1 MTTRALVRTTD
12 WDNDRIRDSLRSSV
26 ITAEGSLG
34 GATLRLTQEPLLRE
48 AADGEGLTQSLR
60 VEAVNGAVI
69 PPELTVRTES
79 GAALPVE
86 RLAGPGGSVRLM
98 VPAVDTE
105 TRLTLCLPDTADD
118 TEGIDLRLTPQR
130 RWTLHLIHHSHLD
143 IGYTDPQGHVLAE
156 HLSFLDSCLELT
168 RATDTWP
175 AESRFRWCVESLWSF
190 RQWADAR
197 PAEQVDEFVR
207 RVREGRIELTALPFN
222 LHTETC
228 STDELHELL
237 RLAHEVRERYGVT
250 FTSAMQTDVPGAVV
264 GLVDA
269 LAAAGVKYLSVAHN
283 WAGRSVPHLVG
294 GEKLPRLFRWRA
306 PSGNS
311 VLVWVTDTPHGLAY
325 MEGPLLGFDT
335 AYADVDDLLPA
346 YLTSLATNPYP
357 YRGGIFGWAM
367 DRTEVKREPYP
378 WDVLHLRV
386 QGKFGDNAPP
396 RRIIADTVR
405 RWNETWAFPQLRLSR
420 NEDFFTDAEARLG
433 DAVQT
438 FDGDWTDWWV
448 DGVGS
453 GARPLSLA
461 RTAQSVVADAQTI
474 GTFAGLLGATGA
486 EEDSADASGVYEA
499 VSLFD
504 EHTWGAGDPWT
515 HGDEGGHSGEH
526 QWHWKYGQAMRAY
539 DDGHALLG
547 RASARLGQRLATAPG
562 AAATYHVLNTCSWPR
577 TDVVRIFLPESTVP
591 LDHPVAVHDARSGRR
606 IAHEEEPQTNDDHRD
621 AGRFLLVRVKE
632 VPPAG
637 SVRLDITA
645 DAARTGEQSGA
656 TDAMAATGWSP
667 PGGNQRS
674 AAAVVRA
681 ATGRNPT
688 DGTKRVDPAE
698 SAVVADTGSSTRARL
713 ASGRHAGA
721 DWASQG
727 SSATVVK
734 AATGWNPTGGTER
747 EDPAESA
754 AAAHARL
761 EPTLLEN
768 EHLAVR
774 VDLAH
779 ACIASVIDKATGREL
794 VRQGAIVG
802 FNGYIHDSYTT
813 AGAFNHNS
821 SRTTA
826 SDRLEHLGDRAVAPP
841 AALIA
846 RRSTAMAESIT
857 YETRPAGANRLRT
870 TLTLPVGVPRLD
882 IENRLDKDAT
892 LRKES
897 AYFAFPFAFDEPVVR
912 MEASGGLT
920 GNTLPVVPGS
930 ALHMRAVR
938 RWVTLAEEGLAVAW
952 STQDA
957 PLVQFGNIALPYAP
971 FPKTMGHDEP
981 ATVFS
986 WIHNNL
992 WDTNFPS
999 EQGFEFTFRYSL
1011 ACAPTA
1017 DGLGPRTAAAW
1028 SRPLR
1033 GVRARGAEGAGP
1045 ASLSFVDLGDAR
1057 VRLVGC
1063 TVPRPGEILLRLQ
1076 SFAEQPVACPVR
1088 VHFPVAAAH
1097 SATYLGAKSSELACE
1112 LGALTVDLPALGTTA
1127 VLLTRL

>member
-26 ITAEGSLG
+26 VTAEGSLG
-34 GATLRLTQEPLLRE
+34 DSALRLTEEPLLRR
-48 AADGEGLTQSLR
+48 AADGGGLTQSLR
-60 VEAVNGAVI
+60 IEAVNGSVL
-69 PPELTVRTES
+69 PGEFTVRTEA
-79 GAALPVE
+79 GTALPVE

-105 TRLTLCLPDTADD
+105 TRLTVCLPDAPEGA
-118 TEGIDLRLTPQR
+118 EGIDVRLTPQR
-130 RWTLHLIHHSHLD
+130 RWTLHLVHHSHLD

-168 RATDTWP
+168 RATDDWP

-190 RQWADAR
+190 RQWAEAR
-197 PAEQVDEFVR
+197 PAEQVEEFVR

-237 RLAHEVRERYGVT
+237 RLAHDLRDRHGVT

-269 LAAAGVKYLSVAHN
+269 LSAAGVKYLSVAHN

-335 AYADVDDLLPA
+335 NYADVDDLLPA
-346 YLTSLATNPYP
+346 YLASLATNPYP

-367 DRTEVKREPYP
+367 DQTETKREPYP

-405 RWNETWAFPQLRLSR
+405 RWNETWAHPQLRLSR

-433 DAVQT
+433 DAIQS
-438 FDGDWTDWWV
+438 FEGDWTDWWV

-486 EEDSADASGVYEA
+486 EEDSADAAGVYEA

-526 QWHWKYGQAMRAY
+526 QWHWKYGQAMRAH
-539 DDGHALLG
+539 DDGNALLG
-547 RASARLGQRLATAPG
+547 RASARLGQRLATVPG
-562 AAATYHVLNTCSWPR
+562 VAATYHVVNTCSWPR
-577 TDVVRIFLPESTVP
+577 TDVVRIFLPESSVP
-591 LDHPVAVHDARSGRR
+591 LEQPVAVHDARAGHRLD
-606 IAHEEEPQTNDDHRD
+606 HEERPQSNDDHRD
-621 AGRFLLVRVKE
+621 AGRFLLVRVDE

-645 DAARTGEQSGA
+645 DATRADARTR
-656 TDAMAATGWSP
+656 T
-667 PGGNQRS
+667 
-674 AAAVVRA
+674 
-681 ATGRNPT
+681 
-688 DGTKRVDPAE
+688 
-698 SAVVADTGSSTRARL
+698 
-713 ASGRHAGA
+713 
-721 DWASQG
+721 
-727 SSATVVK
+727 TVVK

-747 EDPAESA
+747 DDPARTA
-754 AAAHARL
+754 AAALAL
-761 EPTLLEN
+761 PDPTLLEN

-779 ACIASVIDKATGREL
+779 ACIASVVDKATGREL
-794 VRQGAIVG
+794 VRPDATVG

-826 SDRLEHLGDRAVAPP
+826 SDRLEHLGVRAVAPP

-846 RRSTAMAESIT
+846 RASTATAESIT

-897 AYFAFPFAFDEPVVR
+897 AYFAFPLAFDEPVVR

-938 RWVTLAEEGLAVAW
+938 RWVTLADDGFAVAW

-971 FPKTMGHDEP
+971 FPRTMGHDEP

-999 EQGFEFTFRYSL
+999 EQGFEFTYRYSL
-1011 ACAPTA
+1011 ACAPAA

-1033 GVRARGAEGAGP
+1033 AVRARGAEDGGQT
-1045 ASLSFVDLGDAR
+1045 SLAFVGLGDAR
-1057 VRLVGC
+1057 VRLVGL
-1063 TVPRPGEILLRLQ
+1063 TTPRPGEVLLRLQ
-1076 SFAEQPVACPVR
+1076 SFAQEPVACPVR
-1088 VHFPVAAAH
+1088 AHFPVASAH
-1097 SATYLGAKSSELACE
+1097 SADYLGTAGGELTVTG
-1112 LGALTVDLPALGTTA
+1112 GALSIDVPALGTTA
-1127 VLLTRL
+1127 VLFVRP

>member
-26 ITAEGSLG
+26 VTAEGSLG
-34 GATLRLTQEPLLRE
+34 DSALRLTQEPLLRR

-60 VEAVNGAVI
+60 VEAVNGSTL
-69 PPELTVRTES
+69 PTELTVRTES

-86 RLAGPGGSVRLM
+86 RLDGPGDSVRLM

-105 TRLTLCLPDTADD
+105 TRLTVCLPDTA
-118 TEGIDLRLTPQR
+118 EGIDVRLTPQR
-130 RWTLHLIHHSHLD
+130 RWTLHLVHHSHLD
-143 IGYTDPQGHVLAE
+143 IGYTDPQGRVLAE

-168 RATDTWP
+168 RATDDWP
-175 AESRFRWCVESLWSF
+175 AASRFRWCVESLWSF

-197 PAEQVDEFVR
+197 PAEQVDAFVR

-237 RLAHEVRERYGVT
+237 RLAHDVRERYGVE

-269 LAAAGVKYLSVAHN
+269 LSAAGVKYLSVAHN

-335 AYADVDDLLPA
+335 KYADVDDLLPA
-346 YLTSLATNPYP
+346 YLTSLATHPYP

-367 DRTEVKREPYP
+367 DQAEVKREPYP

-396 RRIIADTVR
+396 RRVIADTVR
-405 RWNETWAFPQLRLSR
+405 RWNETWAHPRLRLSR

-433 DAVQT
+433 DAIET

-453 GARPLSLA
+453 GARPMSLA

-486 EEDSADASGVYEA
+486 EEDGADAAGVYEA

-526 QWHWKYGQAMRAY
+526 QWHWKYGQALRAH
-539 DDGHALLG
+539 DDGNALLD
-547 RASARLGQRLATAPG
+547 RASARLGQRLAAGPG
-562 AAATYHVLNTCSWPR
+562 AAASYHVVNTCSWPR
-577 TDVVRIFLPESTVP
+577 TDVVRIFLPESSVP
-591 LDHPVAVHDARSGRR
+591 LEQPVAVRDARDGRR
-606 IAHEEEPQTNDDHRD
+606 VVHEEEPQTNDDHRD
-621 AGRFLLVRVKE
+621 AGRFLVVRVDA

-637 SVRLDITA
+637 SVRLDVTATITTP
-645 DAARTGEQSGA
+645 ARSGE
-656 TDAMAATGWSP
+656 
-667 PGGNQRS
+667 
-674 AAAVVRA
+674 RA
-681 ATGRNPT
+681 P
-688 DGTKRVDPAE
+688 
-698 SAVVADTGSSTRARL
+698 
-713 ASGRHAGA
+713 
-721 DWASQG
+721 
-727 SSATVVK
+727 VVK
-734 AATGWNPTGGTER
+734 GASGWNPTGGTER
-747 EDPAESA
+747 EDPARTA
-754 AAAHARL
+754 AAALARP

-779 ACIASVIDKATGREL
+779 ACIASVVDKATGREL
-794 VRQGAIVG
+794 VRADAIVG
-802 FNGYIHDSYTT
+802 FNGYVHDSYTT

-826 SDRLEHLGDRAVAPP
+826 SDRLEHLGNRAVAPP

-846 RRSTAMAESIT
+846 RRSTAVAESIT
-857 YETRPAGANRLRT
+857 YETRPAGANRVRT

-912 MEASGGLT
+912 MEATGGLT
-920 GNTLPVVPGS
+920 GTSLPVVPGS

-938 RWVTLAEEGLAVAW
+938 RWVTLAEAGLAVAW

-992 WDTNFPS
+992 WDTNFPG
-999 EQGFEFTFRYSL
+999 EQGFEFTYRYSL
-1011 ACAPTA
+1011 ACGPSA

-1033 GVRARGAEGAGP
+1033 AVRARGAGGAGEADGHAGEGSGGQTP
-1045 ASLSFVDLGDAR
+1045 SLAFAELGDVR
-1057 VRLVGC
+1057 VRLVGAV
-1063 TVPRPGEILLRLQ
+1063 TPKPGQVLLRLQ
-1076 SFAEQPVACPVR
+1076 SFAEEPVACPVR
-1088 VHFPVAAAH
+1088 IHFPVATAHAA
-1097 SATYLGAKSSELACE
+1097 SYLGEASGELRLAD
-1112 LGALTVDLPALGTTA
+1112 GALTVHIPALGTTA
-1127 VLLTRL
+1127 ILLTRPRPRPRP

>member
-34 GATLRLTQEPLLRE
+34 GCALRLTQEPLLRG
-48 AADGEGLTQSLR
+48 AADGEGLTQALR
-60 VEAVNGAVI
+60 IEAVNGGVL
-69 PPELTVRTES
+69 PGEFTVRTES
-79 GAALPVE
+79 GTALPVE
-86 RLAGPGGSVRLM
+86 RLTGPGGSVRLM

-105 TRLTLCLPDTADD
+105 TRLTVCLPDA
-118 TEGIDLRLTPQR
+118 TEGAGGIDVRITPQR
-130 RWTLHLIHHSHLD
+130 RWTLHLVHHSHLD

-168 RATDTWP
+168 RATDDWP
-175 AESRFRWCVESLWSF
+175 AEPRFRWCVESLWSF
-190 RQWADAR
+190 QQWADAR
-197 PAEQVDEFVR
+197 PAEQVEEFVR

-237 RLAHEVRERYGVT
+237 RLAHDVRDRHGVS

-335 AYADVDDLLPA
+335 NYADVDDLLPA
-346 YLTSLATNPYP
+346 YLTSLATHPYP

-367 DRTEVKREPYP
+367 DQAEIKREPYP

-433 DAVQT
+433 DVIQT

-486 EEDSADASGVYEA
+486 EEDTADAAGVYEA

-515 HGDEGGHSGEH
+515 HGDEGGHCGEH
-526 QWHWKYGQAMRAY
+526 QWHWKYGQAMRAH
-539 DDGHALLG
+539 DDGNALLS
-547 RASARLGQRLATAPG
+547 RASARLGQRLAVTPNV
-562 AAATYHVLNTCSWPR
+562 AATYHVINTCSWPR
-577 TDVVRIFLPESTVP
+577 TDVVRIFLPESSVP
-591 LDHPVAVHDARSGRR
+591 LEHPVAVHDARSGRR
-606 IAHEEEPQTNDDHRD
+606 LIHEEQPQTNDDHRD
-621 AGRFLLVRVKE
+621 AGRFLLVRVDD
-632 VPPAG
+632 VPSAG

-645 DAARTGEQSGA
+645 DAGRTGE
-656 TDAMAATGWSP
+656 
-667 PGGNQRS
+667 RS
-674 AAAVVRA
+674 A
-681 ATGRNPT
+681 
-688 DGTKRVDPAE
+688 
-698 SAVVADTGSSTRARL
+698 
-713 ASGRHAGA
+713 
-721 DWASQG
+721 
-727 SSATVVK
+727 ATVVK

-747 EDPAESA
+747 EDPARTA
-754 AAAHARL
+754 AEALARP

-779 ACIASVIDKATGREL
+779 ACIASVVDKATGREL
-794 VRQGAIVG
+794 VRRDATVG

-826 SDRLEHLGDRAVAPP
+826 SDRLEHLGVRAVAPP

-846 RRSTAMAESIT
+846 RRSTVTAESIT

-920 GNTLPVVPGS
+920 GNSLPVVPGS
-930 ALHMRAVR
+930 ALHMRALR
-938 RWVTLAEEGLAVAW
+938 RWATLADDGLAVAW

-999 EQGFEFTFRYSL
+999 EQGFEFTYRYSL
-1011 ACAPTA
+1011 ACGPTA
-1017 DGLGPRTAAAW
+1017 EGLGPRTAAAW

-1033 GVRARGAEGAGP
+1033 AVRARGAVGAGGGEGGVGGGE
-1045 ASLSFVDLGDAR
+1045 ASLAFVDLGDAR
-1057 VRLVGC
+1057 VRLVGV
-1063 TVPRPGEILLRLQ
+1063 TAPGPGRVLLRLQ
-1076 SFAEQPVACPVR
+1076 SFAEEAVACPVR
-1088 VHFPVAAAH
+1088 VHFPVTAAH
-1097 SATYLGAKSSELACE
+1097 SADFLGSPGHELPLTA
-1112 LGALTVDLPALGTTA
+1112 GALTVDLSALGTTA
-1127 VLLTRL
+1127 VLLVRR

>member
-12 WDNDRIRDSLRSSV
+12 WDNDRIRDSLRASV
-26 ITAEGSLG
+26 VGAEGPLDG
-34 GATLRLTQEPLLRE
+34 GVFRLTGEPLMRH
-48 AADGEGLTQSLR
+48 AQDGTLLQSLR
-60 VEAVNGAVI
+60 VEPVNGAVI
-69 PPELTVRTES
+69 PAELTVRTEA
-79 GAALPVE
+79 GAALRVE
-86 RLAGPGGSVRLM
+86 RVAGPGRSVRLL
-98 VPAVDTE
+98 VPAVDTP
-105 TRLTLCLPDTADD
+105 TRVTVGTPRGPDGIEVTLD
-118 TEGIDLRLTPQR
+118 PQR
-130 RWTLHLIHHSHLD
+130 QWTIHLVHHSHLD

-168 RATDTWP
+168 EATDDWP

-197 PAEQVDEFVR
+197 PAEQVAEFVR
-207 RVREGRIELTALPFN
+207 RVREGRIELTAMPFN

-237 RLAHEVRERYGVT
+237 RLAHDIRDEHGVD

-269 LAAAGVKYLSVAHN
+269 LASAGVKYLSVAHN

-306 PSGNS
+306 PSGSS

-335 AYADVDDLLPA
+335 DYADVDDLLPA
-346 YLTSLATNPYP
+346 YLTSLAGHPYP

-367 DRTEVKREPYP
+367 DQAEIKREPYP
-378 WDVLHLRV
+378 WDILHLRV

-405 RWNETWAFPQLRLSR
+405 RWNETWAHPRLRLSR
-420 NEDFFTDAEARLG
+420 NEDFFADAEARLG
-433 DAVQT
+433 DAIQT
-438 FDGDWTDWWV
+438 FEGDWTDWWV

-474 GTFAGLLGATGA
+474 GTFAGILGATGA
-486 EEDSADASGVYEA
+486 EEDSADAAGVYEA

-515 HGDEGGHSGEH
+515 HGDEGGHSGEQ
-526 QWHWKYGQAMRAY
+526 QWHWKYGQALRAY
-539 DDGHALLG
+539 DDGNALIG
-547 RASARLGQRLATAPG
+547 RAGARLGQRLPVTPG
-562 AAATYHVLNTCSWPR
+562 AAATYHVVNTCSWPR
-577 TDVVRIFLPESTVP
+577 TDVVRIFLPESSVP
-591 LDHPVAVHDARSGRR
+591 LERSVSVHDARDGRQLVC
-606 IAHEEEPQTNDDHRD
+606 EERPQSNEDHRD
-621 AGRFLLVRVKE
+621 AGRFLLVRVDE
-632 VPPAG
+632 VPPVG
-637 SVRLDITA
+637 TVRLDVVA
-645 DAARTGEQSGA
+645 ERDGAA
-656 TDAMAATGWSP
+656 TDAEA
-667 PGGNQRS
+667 
-674 AAAVVRA
+674 
-681 ATGRNPT
+681 
-688 DGTKRVDPAE
+688 
-698 SAVVADTGSSTRARL
+698 ST
-713 ASGRHAGA
+713 
-721 DWASQG
+721 
-727 SSATVVK
+727 VK

-754 AAAHARL
+754 AEALAHPD
-761 EPTLLEN
+761 PTLLEN

-779 ACIASVIDKATGREL
+779 ACVASVLDKRSGREL
-794 VRQGAIVG
+794 VGENAVIG
-802 FNGYIHDSYTT
+802 FNGYLHDSYTT

-826 SDRLEHLGDRAVAPP
+826 SERLEHLGARAVAPP

-846 RRSTAMAESIT
+846 RRSTATAESIT
-857 YETRPAGANRLRT
+857 YETRPAGAERLRV
-870 TLTLPVGVPRLD
+870 TLTLPHGVPRLD
-882 IENRLDKDAT
+882 IENRLDKGAT
-892 LRKES
+892 LAKES
-897 AYFAFPFAFDEPVVR
+897 AYFAFPFAFDAPRVR

-920 GNTLPVVPGS
+920 GNSLPVVPGS

-938 RWVTLAEEGLAVAW
+938 RWVTLADDGLAVAW

-971 FPKTMGHDEP
+971 FPKTMAHDEP
-981 ATVFS
+981 ATVYS

-999 EQGFEFTFRYSL
+999 EQGFEFTYRYSL
-1011 ACAPTA
+1011 ACGPTA
-1017 DGLGPRTAAAW
+1017 EGLGPRTAAAW

-1033 GVRARGAEGAGP
+1033 AVRARGGAGGGQ
-1045 ASLSFVDLGDAR
+1045 ASLAFADLGDPR
-1057 VRLVGC
+1057 VRLVGA
-1063 TVPRPGEILLRLQ
+1063 TTPRPGEVLLRLQ
-1076 SFAEQPVACPVR
+1076 SFAEDPLDCPVR

-1097 SATYLGAKSSELACE
+1097 VADYRGAAGSQLPLSDGEVTI
-1112 LGALTVDLPALGTTA
+1112 GIPALGTTA
-1127 VLLTRL
+1127 LLLVRP

>member
-34 GATLRLTQEPLLRE
+34 GSALRLTEEPLLRR
-48 AADGEGLTQSLR
+48 AADGEGLAQSLR
-60 VEAVNGAVI
+60 IEAVNGSVL
-69 PPELTVRTES
+69 PREFTVRTES
-79 GAALPVE
+79 GAVLPVE
-86 RLAGPGGSVRLM
+86 QLTGPGGSVRLM

-105 TRLTLCLPDTADD
+105 TRLTVCLPDA
-118 TEGIDLRLTPQR
+118 TEGVDVRLTPQR
-130 RWTLHLIHHSHLD
+130 RWTLHLVHHSHLD

-168 RATDTWP
+168 RATDDWP
-175 AESRFRWCVESLWSF
+175 AESQFRWCVESLWSF
-190 RQWADAR
+190 QQWADAR

-237 RLAHEVRERYGVT
+237 RLAHDVRDRHGVT

-269 LAAAGVKYLSVAHN
+269 LSAAGVKYLSVAHN

-367 DRTEVKREPYP
+367 DQTEVKREPYP

-433 DAVQT
+433 DAIQT

-539 DDGHALLG
+539 DDGNALLG
-547 RASARLGQRLATAPG
+547 RASARLGQRLATSPG
-562 AAATYHVLNTCSWPR
+562 AAATYHVINTCSWPR
-577 TDVVRIFLPESTVP
+577 TDVVRIFLPESSVP
-591 LDHPVAVHDARSGRR
+591 LEQPVAVHDARSGHQL
-606 IAHEEEPQTNDDHRD
+606 AHEEQPQTNEDHRD
-621 AGRFLLVRVKE
+621 AGRFLLLRVDE
-632 VPPAG
+632 VPPTG

-645 DAARTGEQSGA
+645 
-656 TDAMAATGWSP
+656 AATRPDERSP
-667 PGGNQRS
+667 IPVVK
-674 AAAVVRA
+674 AAP
-681 ATGRNPT
+681 GRNPT
-688 DGTKRVDPAE
+688 GGPGREDPAE
-698 SAVVADTGSSTRARL
+698 AAADERPA
-713 ASGRHAGA
+713 AP
-721 DWASQG
+721 
-727 SSATVVK
+727 VVK

-747 EDPAESA
+747 EDPAETA
-754 AAAHARL
+754 AAALAR
-761 EPTLLEN
+761 PGATLLEN
-768 EHLAVR
+768 EYLAVR
-774 VDLAH
+774 VDLAR
-779 ACIASVIDKATGREL
+779 ACIASVVDKATGREL
-794 VRQGAIVG
+794 VRSGAIVG

-826 SDRLEHLGDRAVAPP
+826 SDRLEHLGNRAVAPP

-846 RRSTAMAESIT
+846 RHSTATAESIT
-857 YETRPAGANRLRT
+857 YETRPAEANRLRT
-870 TLTLPVGVPRLD
+870 TLTLPLGVPRLD

-920 GNTLPVVPGS
+920 GNSLPVVPGS

-938 RWVTLAEEGLAVAW
+938 RWVTLADDALAVAW

-999 EQGFEFTFRYSL
+999 EQGFEFTYRYSL
-1011 ACAPTA
+1011 ACGPTA

-1033 GVRARGAEGAGP
+1033 AVRARGAEGGGQ
-1045 ASLSFVDLGDAR
+1045 ASLAFVDVGDAR
-1057 VRLVGC
+1057 VRLVGA
-1063 TVPRPGEILLRLQ
+1063 TAPGPGEVLLRLQ
-1076 SFAEQPVACPVR
+1076 SFAEEPVACPLR

-1097 SATYLGAKSSELACE
+1097 SADYLGWAGGELP
-1112 LGALTVDLPALGTTA
+1112 LSDGALTVDIPALGTTA
-1127 VLLTRL
+1127 VLFVRP

>member
-12 WDNDRIRDSLRSSV
+12 WDNDRIRDSLRAGV
-26 ITAEGSLG
+26 ISAEGTLADG
-34 GATLRLTQEPLLRE
+34 TALRLTEEPLLRH
-48 AADGEGLTQSLR
+48 ADDGTLLQSLR
-60 VEAVNGAVI
+60 VEPVNGTEL
-69 PPELTVRTES
+69 PEELSVRTES
-79 GAALPVE
+79 GAALRYE
-86 RLAGPGGSVRLM
+86 RVAGPGHSVRLLL
-98 VPAVDTE
+98 PAVDTT
-105 TRLTLCLPDTADD
+105 TRVTVGLPDGRD
-118 TEGIDLRLTPQR
+118 GIDVRLTPQR

-143 IGYTDPQGHVLAE
+143 IGYTDPQGTVLAE

-168 RATDTWP
+168 RATDDWP

-190 RQWADAR
+190 QQWARAR

-237 RLAHEVRERYGVT
+237 RAARTVHDEHGVE

-269 LAAAGVKYLSVAHN
+269 LASAGVKYLSVAHN

-335 AYADVDDLLPA
+335 DYKDVDDLLPA

-396 RRIIADTVR
+396 RRVIADTVR
-405 RWNETWAFPQLRLSR
+405 RWNDTWAFPRLRLSR

-433 DAVQT
+433 DEIRT
-438 FDGDWTDWWV
+438 FEGDWTDWWV

-474 GTFAGLLGATGA
+474 GTFAALLGATGA
-486 EEDSADASGVYEA
+486 EDDSRDAAEVYEA

-526 QWHWKYGQAMRAY
+526 QWHWKYGQAMRAH
-539 DDGHALLG
+539 DDGNALLA
-547 RASARLGQRLATAPG
+547 RASARLGQRLAASPD
-562 AAATYHVLNTCSWPR
+562 AAATYHVVNTCSWPR
-577 TDVVRIFLPESTVP
+577 TDVVRVFLPESTVP
-591 LDHPVAVHDARSGRR
+591 LERPVTVRDARDGRHL
-606 IAHEEEPQTNDDHRD
+606 AHEEERQTNDDHRD
-621 AGRFLLVRVKE
+621 AGRFLLVRVDD
-632 VPPAG
+632 VPPTG
-637 SVRLDITA
+637 SVRLDIA
-645 DAARTGEQSGA
+645 
-656 TDAMAATGWSP
+656 AATGTAEEP
-667 PGGNQRS
+667 EE
-674 AAAVVRA
+674 
-681 ATGRNPT
+681 PT
-688 DGTKRVDPAE
+688 
-698 SAVVADTGSSTRARL
+698 
-713 ASGRHAGA
+713 
-721 DWASQG
+721 
-727 SSATVVK
+727 VK

-754 AAAHARL
+754 AEALAHPD
-761 EPTLLEN
+761 PTLLEN

-779 ACIASVIDKATGREL
+779 ACVSSITDKRTGREL
-794 VRQGAIVG
+794 VRADAVVG
-802 FNGYIHDSYTT
+802 FNGYLHDSYTT

-826 SDRLEHLGDRAVAPP
+826 SDRLEHLGARAVAPP

-846 RRSTAMAESIT
+846 RRSTATAETIT

-870 TLTLPVGVPRLD
+870 TLTLPHGVPRLD
-882 IENRLDKDAT
+882 IENRLDKDAR
-892 LRKES
+892 LGKES
-897 AYFAFPFAFDEPVVR
+897 AYFAFPFAFDDPVVR
-912 MEASGGLT
+912 MEASGGVT
-920 GNTLPVVPGS
+920 GSGLPVVPGS

-938 RWVTLAEEGLAVAW
+938 RWVTLGDDGLTVAW

-971 FPKTMGHDEP
+971 FPKTMEHDEP

-999 EQGFEFTFRYSL
+999 EQGFEFTYRYSL
-1011 ACAPTA
+1011 ACGPGTSGAGA
-1017 DGLGPRTAAAW
+1017 GGLGPRTAAAR
-1028 SRPLR
+1028 SRPMR
-1033 GVRARGAEGAGP
+1033 AVRARGSSDGAP
-1045 ASLSFVDLGDAR
+1045 NPHTLYRFVEIDDPR
-1057 VRLVGC
+1057 VRLVGA
-1063 TVPRPGEILLRLQ
+1063 TTPRPGHVLLRLQ
-1076 SFAEQPVACPVR
+1076 SFAEQPVACR
-1088 VHFPVAAAH
+1088 IHARFPVAAAH
-1097 SATYLGAKSSELACE
+1097 RADFLGTPAGELPCTGGE
-1112 LGALTVDLPALGTTA
+1112 VTLDLPTLGTAA
-1127 VLLTRL
+1127 VLFERTTLLAGRTGDDSPPDPSVRP

>member
-26 ITAEGSLG
+26 VSAEGPLAG
-34 GATLRLTQEPLLRE
+34 GVFRLTEEPLMRR
-48 AADGEGLTQSLR
+48 AGDGSLLQSLR
-60 VEAVNGAVI
+60 VEPVNGAAI
-69 PPELTVRTES
+69 PAELSVRTES
-79 GAALPVE
+79 GAALRVE
-86 RLAGPGGSVRLM
+86 RVPGPGRSVRLL
-98 VPAVDTE
+98 VPAVE
-105 TRLTLCLPDTADD
+105 TATRVTVGLPQ
-118 TEGIDLRLTPQR
+118 GQGSIDVRLTPQR
-130 RWTLHLIHHSHLD
+130 QWTIHLVHHSHLD

-168 RATDTWP
+168 RATDDWP
-175 AESRFRWCVESLWSF
+175 AESQFRWCVESLWSF

-197 PAEQVDEFVR
+197 PAEQVEEFVR

-237 RLAHEVRERYGVT
+237 RLAHDIRDEHGVD

-269 LAAAGVKYLSVAHN
+269 LSSAGVKYLSVAHN

-335 AYADVDDLLPA
+335 DYADVDDLLPA
-346 YLTSLATNPYP
+346 YLTSLATHPYP

-367 DRTEVKREPYP
+367 DQAEIKREPYP

-405 RWNETWAFPQLRLSR
+405 RWNETWAYPQLRLSR

-433 DAVQT
+433 DAIQT

-474 GTFAGLLGATGA
+474 GTFAGILGATGA
-486 EEDSADASGVYEA
+486 EEDTRDAAGVYEA

-526 QWHWKYGQAMRAY
+526 QWHWKYGQAMRAH
-539 DDGHALLG
+539 DDGHALLA
-547 RASARLGQRLATAPG
+547 RASARLGQRLAVSPG
-562 AAATYHVLNTCSWPR
+562 AMATYHVINTCSWPR
-577 TDVVRIFLPESTVP
+577 TDVVSVFLPESSVP
-591 LDHPVAVHDARSGRR
+591 LDRPVAVHDARTGRR
-606 IAHEEEPQTNDDHRD
+606 IVHEEQPQTNDDHRD
-621 AGRFLLVRVKE
+621 AGRFLVLRVDE

-645 DAARTGEQSGA
+645 EAARDVGAGQTG
-656 TDAMAATGWSP
+656 
-667 PGGNQRS
+667 
-674 AAAVVRA
+674 
-681 ATGRNPT
+681 
-688 DGTKRVDPAE
+688 
-698 SAVVADTGSSTRARL
+698 VAQA
-713 ASGRHAGA
+713 AGA
-721 DWASQG
+721 KVASWRGRAGGSAREGWAADGAQP
-727 SSATVVK
+727 AVVK
-734 AATGWNPTGGTER
+734 AATGWNPTGGSER
-747 EDPAESA
+747 DDPAESA
-754 AAAHARL
+754 AAALARVD
-761 EPTLLEN
+761 PTLLEN

-779 ACIASVIDKATGREL
+779 ACIASVIDKSTGREL
-794 VRQGAIVG
+794 VRQDAVVG

-826 SDRLEHLGDRAVAPP
+826 SDRLEHLGSRAVAPP

-846 RRSTAMAESIT
+846 RRSTATAESIT

-870 TLTLPVGVPRLD
+870 TLTLPVGVPRID

-892 LRKES
+892 LGKES
-897 AYFAFPFAFDEPVVR
+897 AYFAFPFSFDDPAVR

-920 GNTLPVVPGS
+920 GNSLPVVPGS

-938 RWVTLAEEGLAVAW
+938 RWVTLAEDGLAVAW

-999 EQGFEFTFRYSL
+999 EQGFEFTYRYSL
-1011 ACAPTA
+1011 ACATSGA
-1017 DGLGPRTAAAW
+1017 SAGGLGPATAAAW

-1033 GVRARGAEGAGP
+1033 AVRARGAEGGGQ
-1045 ASLSFVDLGDAR
+1045 ASLAFADLGDPR
-1057 VRLVGC
+1057 VRLVGA
-1063 TVPRPGEILLRLQ
+1063 TAPGPGEVLLRLQ
-1076 SFAEQPVACPVR
+1076 SFAEEPVDCPVR

-1097 SATYLGAKSSELACE
+1097 RADYLGAAGEELPQTDGE
-1112 LGALTVDLPALGTTA
+1112 LTITIPALGTTA
-1127 VLLTRL
+1127 VLFVRP

>member
-12 WDNDRIRDSLRSSV
+12 WDNDRIRDSLRSRV
-26 ITAEGSLG
+26 VTAEGSLG
-34 GATLRLTQEPLLRE
+34 DSALKLTQEPLLRG
-48 AADGEGLTQSLR
+48 AADGDGLTQSLR
-60 VEAVNGAVI
+60 VEAVNGS
-69 PPELTVRTES
+69 PLPGKFTVRTES
-79 GAALPVE
+79 GTVLPVE
-86 RLAGPGGSVRLM
+86 QLDGPGGSVRLM

-105 TRLTLCLPDTADD
+105 TRLTLCLPDT
-118 TEGIDLRLTPQR
+118 TEGIEVRLTPQR

-168 RATDTWP
+168 RATDDWP
-175 AESRFRWCVESLWSF
+175 AESQFRWCVESLWSF
-190 RQWADAR
+190 GQWAAAR
-197 PAEQVDEFVR
+197 PAEQVEEFVR

-237 RLAHEVRERYGVT
+237 RLAHDVRERHGVT

-269 LAAAGVKYLSVAHN
+269 LSAAGIKYLSVAHN

-335 AYADVDDLLPA
+335 NYADVDDLLPA

-357 YRGGIFGWAM
+357 YGGGIFGWAM
-367 DRTEVKREPYP
+367 DQTEVKREPYP

-396 RRIIADTVR
+396 RRVIADTVR
-405 RWNETWAFPQLRLSR
+405 RWNDTWAFPRLRLSR
-420 NEDFFTDAEARLG
+420 NEDFFTDAEAGLG
-433 DAVQT
+433 DAIQT
-438 FDGDWTDWWV
+438 FEGDWTDWWV

-474 GTFAGLLGATGA
+474 GAFAGLLGATGA
-486 EEDSADASGVYEA
+486 EDDTRDAAGVYEA

-515 HGDEGGHSGEH
+515 HGDEGGHSGEQ
-526 QWHWKYGQAMRAY
+526 QWHWKYGQALRAY
-539 DDGHALLG
+539 EDGNALLG
-547 RASARLGQRLATAPG
+547 RASARLGQRLAVAPG
-562 AAATYHVLNTCSWPR
+562 AAATYHVVNTCSWPR
-577 TDVVRIFLPESTVP
+577 TDVVRIFLPESSVP
-591 LDHPVAVHDARSGRR
+591 LEQPVAVRDARDGHRLD
-606 IAHEEEPQTNDDHRD
+606 HEEQPQTNDDHRD
-621 AGRFLLVRVKE
+621 AGRFLLVRVDE

-645 DAARTGEQSGA
+645 DTARSDERSQTA
-656 TDAMAATGWSP
+656 T
-667 PGGNQRS
+667 
-674 AAAVVRA
+674 
-681 ATGRNPT
+681 
-688 DGTKRVDPAE
+688 
-698 SAVVADTGSSTRARL
+698 
-713 ASGRHAGA
+713 
-721 DWASQG
+721 
-727 SSATVVK
+727 VK
-734 AATGWNPTGGTER
+734 AATGWNPTGAAER
-747 EDPAESA
+747 EDPAQTA
-754 AAAHARL
+754 AAALAL
-761 EPTLLEN
+761 PEPTLLEN

-774 VDLAH
+774 VDLAR
-779 ACIASVIDKATGREL
+779 ACVASVVDKATGREL
-794 VRQGAIVG
+794 VRQDAVVG
-802 FNGYIHDSYTT
+802 FNGYLHDSYTT

-826 SDRLEHLGDRAVAPP
+826 SDRLEHLGNRAVAPP

-846 RRSTAMAESIT
+846 RHSTPTGQSLT

-870 TLTLPVGVPRLD
+870 TLTLPAGVPRLD

-897 AYFAFPFAFDEPVVR
+897 AYFAFPFAFEEPVVR

-920 GNTLPVVPGS
+920 GTELPVVPGS

-938 RWVTLAEEGLAVAW
+938 RWVTLADNGLAVAW

-971 FPKTMGHDEP
+971 FPKTMERDEP

-992 WDTNFPS
+992 WDTNFPGA
-999 EQGFEFTFRYSL
+999 QGFEFTYRYSL
-1011 ACAPTA
+1011 ACAATA
-1017 DGLGPRTAAAW
+1017 DGLGPRTAAAF

-1033 GVRARGAEGAGP
+1033 AVRARGAEGAGQP
-1045 ASLSFVDLGDAR
+1045 SLTFADLGDAR
-1057 VRLVGC
+1057 VRLVGV
-1063 TVPRPGEILLRLQ
+1063 TAPGPGEILLRLQ
-1076 SFAEQPVACPVR
+1076 SFAQEPVACPVR
-1088 VHFPVAAAH
+1088 VRFPVAAARR
-1097 SATYLGAKSSELACE
+1097 ADFLGTACGELRVSE
-1112 LGALTVDLPALGTTA
+1112 GRLTVDVPALGTTA
-1127 VLLTRL
+1127 VLFVRP

>member
-34 GATLRLTQEPLLRE
+34 GSALRLTEEPLLRR
-48 AADGEGLTQSLR
+48 APDGDGLTQSLR
-60 VEAVNGAVI
+60 VEAVNGSVLPA
-69 PPELTVRTES
+69 ELTVRTES
-79 GAALPVE
+79 GVALPVE
-86 RLAGPGGSVRLM
+86 RIEGPGGSVRLM

-105 TRLTLCLPDTADD
+105 TRLTVCLPDTTDGMD
-118 TEGIDLRLTPQR
+118 VRLTPQR
-130 RWTLHLIHHSHLD
+130 RWTLHLVHHSHLD

-168 RATDTWP
+168 RATDDWP

-197 PAEQVDEFVR
+197 PAEQVEEFVR

-237 RLAHEVRERYGVT
+237 RLAHDVRERHGVT

-269 LAAAGVKYLSVAHN
+269 LSAAGVKYLSVAHN

-335 AYADVDDLLPA
+335 GYADVDDLLPA
-346 YLTSLATNPYP
+346 YLTSLATHPYP

-367 DRTEVKREPYP
+367 DQAEVKREPYP

-405 RWNETWAFPQLRLSR
+405 RWNETWAHPQLRLSR
-420 NEDFFTDAEARLG
+420 NEDFFTDAEARIG
-433 DAVQT
+433 DAIQT
-438 FDGDWTDWWV
+438 FEGDWTDWWV

-486 EEDSADASGVYEA
+486 EEDSADAAGVYEA

-515 HGDEGGHSGEH
+515 HGDEGGHCGEH

-539 DDGHALLG
+539 DDGNALLG
-547 RASARLGQRLATAPG
+547 RASARLGQRLAVAPG
-562 AAATYHVLNTCSWPR
+562 AAATYHVINTCSWPR
-577 TDVVRIFLPESTVP
+577 TDVVRIFLPESSVP
-591 LDHPVAVHDARSGRR
+591 LEQPVAVHDARNGRR
-606 IAHEEEPQTNDDHRD
+606 IVHEEEPQTNDDHRD
-621 AGRFLLVRVKE
+621 AGRFLVVRVDG

-637 SVRLDITA
+637 SVRLDITP
-645 DAARTGEQSGA
+645 DAART
-656 TDAMAATGWSP
+656 
-667 PGGNQRS
+667 
-674 AAAVVRA
+674 
-681 ATGRNPT
+681 
-688 DGTKRVDPAE
+688 
-698 SAVVADTGSSTRARL
+698 ADR
-713 ASGRHAGA
+713 
-721 DWASQG
+721 
-727 SSATVVK
+727 SSATAVK

-747 EDPAESA
+747 EDPARTA
-754 AAAHARL
+754 AAAHARP

-779 ACIASVIDKATGREL
+779 ACIASVVDKATGREL
-794 VRQGAIVG
+794 VRPDATVG

-826 SDRLEHLGDRAVAPP
+826 SDRLEHLGARAVAPP

-846 RRSTAMAESIT
+846 RHSTVTAESIT

-882 IENRLDKDAT
+882 IENRLDKDKT
-892 LRKES
+892 LGKES

-920 GNTLPVVPGS
+920 GNSLPVIPGS

-938 RWVTLAEEGLAVAW
+938 RWVTLADDGLAVAW

-971 FPKTMGHDEP
+971 FPRTMGHDEP

-992 WDTNFPS
+992 WDTNFPG
-999 EQGFEFTFRYSL
+999 EQGFEFTYRYSL
-1011 ACAPTA
+1011 ACGPAA

-1033 GVRARGAEGAGP
+1033 AVRARGAEGGGQ
-1045 ASLSFVDLGDAR
+1045 ASLAFADLGDTR
-1057 VRLVGC
+1057 VRLVGA
-1063 TVPRPGEILLRLQ
+1063 TAPGPGAVLLRLQ
-1076 SFAEQPVACPVR
+1076 SFAEESVACPVR
-1088 VHFPVAAAH
+1088 VHFPVTAAH
-1097 SATYLGAKSSELACE
+1097 SADYLGAAVSELA
-1112 LGALTVDLPALGTTA
+1112 LSDGALSVDIPALGTTA
-1127 VLLTRL
+1127 VLLTRP

>member
-26 ITAEGSLG
+26 VGAEGSLSDG
-34 GATLRLTQEPLLRE
+34 TALRLTEEPLLRH
-48 AADGEGLTQSLR
+48 ADDGTLLQSLR
-60 VEAVNGAVI
+60 VEPVNGTSL
-69 PPELTVRTES
+69 PGELTVRTES
-79 GAALPVE
+79 GAALRAE
-86 RLAGPGGSVRLM
+86 RIAGPGRSVRLLL
-98 VPAVDTE
+98 PAVE
-105 TRLTLCLPDTADD
+105 TATRVTVGLPDGAGAKSDD
-118 TEGIDLRLTPQR
+118 GIEIRLTPQR
-130 RWTLHLIHHSHLD
+130 RWTLHLVHHSHLD
-143 IGYTDPQGHVLAE
+143 IGYTDPQGQVLAE

-168 RATDTWP
+168 RATDDWP

-237 RLAHEVRERYGVT
+237 RLAHDIRAEHGVE
-250 FTSAMQTDVPGAVV
+250 FTAAMQTDVPGAVV

-335 AYADVDDLLPA
+335 DYADVDDLLPA

-357 YRGGIFGWAM
+357 YGGGIFGWAM
-367 DRTEVKREPYP
+367 DHTEIKREPYP

-405 RWNETWAFPQLRLSR
+405 RWNDTWAYPQLRLSR

-433 DAVQT
+433 DEIRS
-438 FDGDWTDWWV
+438 FEGDWTDWWV

-474 GTFAGLLGATGA
+474 GTFAALLGATGA
-486 EEDSADASGVYEA
+486 EDDGKDAAGVYEA

-526 QWHWKYGQAMRAY
+526 QWHWKYGQAMRAH
-539 DDGHALLG
+539 DDGNALLA
-547 RASARLGQRLATAPG
+547 RASARLGQRLAVPPG
-562 AAATYHVLNTCSWPR
+562 VAATYHVVNTCSWPR
-577 TDVVRIFLPESTVP
+577 TDVVRVFLPESTVP
-591 LDHPVAVHDARSGRR
+591 PAQPVTVTDARDGRR
-606 IAHEEEPQTNDDHRD
+606 LAHEERAQTNEDHRD
-621 AGRFLLVRVKE
+621 AGRFLLVRVDD

-645 DAARTGEQSGA
+645 VAARTGAGEGA
-656 TDAMAATGWSP
+656 
-667 PGGNQRS
+667 
-674 AAAVVRA
+674 
-681 ATGRNPT
+681 
-688 DGTKRVDPAE
+688 
-698 SAVVADTGSSTRARL
+698 ST
-713 ASGRHAGA
+713 
-721 DWASQG
+721 
-727 SSATVVK
+727 VK

-747 EDPAESA
+747 EDPAETA
-754 AAAHARL
+754 AAALAHPD
-761 EPTLLEN
+761 PTLLEN
-768 EHLAVR
+768 EHIAVR

-779 ACIASVIDKATGREL
+779 ACVASVVDKATGREL
-794 VRQGAIVG
+794 VRKDAVVG
-802 FNGYIHDSYTT
+802 FNGYVHDSYTT

-821 SRTTA
+821 SRTTG
-826 SDRLEHLGDRAVAPP
+826 SERLEHLGARAVAPP

-846 RRSTAMAESIT
+846 RRSTPTAESLT

-870 TLTLPVGVPRLD
+870 TLTLPHGVPRLD

-892 LRKES
+892 LGKES
-897 AYFAFPFAFDEPVVR
+897 AYFAFPFAFDDPVVR
-912 MEASGGLT
+912 MEASGGAT
-920 GNTLPVVPGS
+920 GSGLPVVPGS

-938 RWVTLAEEGLAVAW
+938 RWVTLHDDGLAVAW

-971 FPKTMGHDEP
+971 FPKTMAHDEP

-999 EQGFEFTFRYSL
+999 EQGFEFTYRYSL
-1011 ACAPTA
+1011 ACAPSA
-1017 DGLGPRTAAAW
+1017 AGLGPRTAAAF

-1033 GVRARGAEGAGP
+1033 AVRARGAAGGAAP
-1045 ASLSFVDLGDAR
+1045 DRHAFADIGDPR
-1057 VRLVGC
+1057 VRLVGA
-1063 TVPRPGEILLRLQ
+1063 TTPVPGHVLLRLQ
-1076 SFAEQPVACPVR
+1076 SFAEEPVACPVR
-1088 VHFPVAAAH
+1088 AHFPVAAAH
-1097 SATYLGAKSSELACE
+1097 RATFLGAAGHELPCTDGE
-1112 LGALTVDLPALGTTA
+1112 VTVHVPALGTTA
-1127 VLLTRL
+1127 VLFVRP

>member
-26 ITAEGSLG
+26 VSAEGGLPDG
-34 GATLRLTQEPLLRE
+34 TTLRLTEEPLLRR
-48 AADGEGLTQSLR
+48 ADDGTLLQSLR
-60 VEAVNGAVI
+60 VEPVNGAAL
-69 PPELTVRTES
+69 PEELSVRTES
-79 GAALPVE
+79 GTPLRCE
-86 RLAGPGGSVRLM
+86 RVAGPGRSARLLL
-98 VPAVDTE
+98 PAVASA
-105 TRLTLCLPDTADD
+105 TRVTVGRPGDRD
-118 TEGIDLRLTPQR
+118 GIDVPLTPQR
-130 RWTLHLIHHSHLD
+130 QWTLHLVHHSHLD
-143 IGYTDPQGHVLAE
+143 IGYTDPQGRVLAE

-168 RATDTWP
+168 RATDDWP

-197 PAEQVDEFVR
+197 PAEQVQELVR

-237 RLAHEVRERYGVT
+237 RLAREVRDAHGVDV
-250 FTSAMQTDVPGAVV
+250 TSAMQTDVPGAVV

-346 YLTSLATNPYP
+346 YLTSLATHPYP

-367 DRTEVKREPYP
+367 DHTEVKREPYP

-386 QGKFGDNAPP
+386 QGTFGDNAPP

-405 RWNETWAFPQLRLSR
+405 RWNETWAYPQLRLSR

-433 DAVQT
+433 GEIRT
-438 FDGDWTDWWV
+438 FEGDWTDWWA

-474 GTFAGLLGATGA
+474 GTFAALLGATGA
-486 EEDSADASGVYEA
+486 EDDSADAAGVYEA

-526 QWHWKYGQAMRAY
+526 QWHWKYGQAMRAH
-539 DDGHALLG
+539 DDGEALLA
-547 RASARLGQRLATAPG
+547 RASARLGQRLAASPD
-562 AAATYHVLNTCSWPR
+562 AAATYHVVNTCSWTR
-577 TDVVRIFLPESTVP
+577 TDVVRVFLPESTVP
-591 LDHPVAVHDARSGRR
+591 LERRVSVVDARYGRPL
-606 IAHEEEPQTNDDHRD
+606 AHEERPQTNDDHRD
-621 AGRFLLVRVKE
+621 AGRFLLVRVDD
-632 VPPAG
+632 VRPAG
-637 SVRLDITA
+637 TVRLDVVTEA
-645 DAARTGEQSGA
+645 D
-656 TDAMAATGWSP
+656 D
-667 PGGNQRS
+667 
-674 AAAVVRA
+674 
-681 ATGRNPT
+681 TGR
-688 DGTKRVDPAE
+688 DGRT
-698 SAVVADTGSSTRARL
+698 TT
-713 ASGRHAGA
+713 
-721 DWASQG
+721 
-727 SSATVVK
+727 VK

-754 AAAHARL
+754 AAALAHPD
-761 EPTLLEN
+761 PTLVEN

-774 VDLAH
+774 VDLAR
-779 ACIASVIDKATGREL
+779 ACVASVVDKRTGREL
-794 VRQGAIVG
+794 VREDAIVG
-802 FNGYIHDSYTT
+802 FNGYVHDSYTT

-826 SDRLEHLGDRAVAPP
+826 SDRLEHLGARAVAPP

-846 RRSTAMAESIT
+846 RRSTATAESIT

-870 TLTLPVGVPRLD
+870 TLTLPHGVARLD
-882 IENRLDKDAT
+882 IENRLDKDAR
-892 LRKES
+892 LGKES
-897 AYFAFPFAFDEPVVR
+897 AYFAFPFAFDDPAVR
-912 MEASGGLT
+912 MEASGGVT
-920 GNTLPVVPGS
+920 GSGLPVVPGS

-938 RWVTLAEEGLAVAW
+938 RWVTLQEDGLAVAW

-971 FPKTMGHDEP
+971 FPRTMAQDEP

-1011 ACAPTA
+1011 ASGSTA
-1017 DGLGPRTAAAW
+1017 DGLGPATAAAW
-1028 SRPLR
+1028 SRPMR
-1033 GVRARGAEGAGP
+1033 AVRARGIPGGAADGHRF
-1045 ASLSFVDLGDAR
+1045 ADLGDPR
-1057 VRLVGC
+1057 IRLVGA
-1063 TVPRPGEILLRLQ
+1063 TVPRTGQVLLRLQ
-1076 SFAEQPVACPVR
+1076 SFAEEPVACPVR
-1088 VHFPVAAAH
+1088 AHFPFAAAH
-1097 SATYLGAKSSELACE
+1097 RADYLGTPGGQLACAQGE
-1112 LGALTVDLPALGTTA
+1112 VAVDVPALGTAA
-1127 VLLTRL
+1127 VLFIRPDASPSADPFVRP

>member
-12 WDNDRIRDSLRSSV
+12 WDNDRIRDSLRSCV

-34 GATLRLTQEPLLRE
+34 GSALRVTQEPLLRR
-48 AADGEGLTQSLR
+48 ATDGDGLTQSLR
-60 VEAVNGAVI
+60 VEAVNGSPLPAQF
-69 PPELTVRTES
+69 TVRTAS

-105 TRLTLCLPDTADD
+105 TRLTLCLPDSA
-118 TEGIDLRLTPQR
+118 EGVDVRLTPQR

-156 HLSFLDSCLELT
+156 HLSFLDSCLELI
-168 RATDTWP
+168 RATDDWP

-197 PAEQVDEFVR
+197 PAEQVEEFVR

-237 RLAHEVRERYGVT
+237 RLAHDVRDRHGVT

-335 AYADVDDLLPA
+335 RYADVDDLLPA

-367 DRTEVKREPYP
+367 DQAEVKREPYP

-396 RRIIADTVR
+396 RRVIADTVR
-405 RWNETWAFPQLRLSR
+405 RWNETWAFPRLRLSR

-433 DAVQT
+433 DAIQT
-438 FDGDWTDWWV
+438 FEGDWTDWWV

-486 EEDSADASGVYEA
+486 EEDSTDAAGVYEA

-515 HGDEGGHSGEH
+515 HGDEGGHCGEH
-526 QWHWKYGQAMRAY
+526 QWHWKYGQAMRAH
-539 DDGHALLG
+539 DDGNALLG
-547 RASARLGQRLATAPG
+547 RASARLGQRLAVAPG
-562 AAATYHVLNTCSWPR
+562 AAATYHVINTCSWPR
-577 TDVVRIFLPESTVP
+577 TDVVRIFLPESSVP
-591 LDHPVAVHDARSGRR
+591 LEQPVAVHDARSGRR
-606 IAHEEEPQTNDDHRD
+606 IAHEEEPQTNDEHRD
-621 AGRFLLVRVKE
+621 AGRFLVVRVDQ

-645 DAARTGEQSGA
+645 AAARYGDRTA
-656 TDAMAATGWSP
+656 T
-667 PGGNQRS
+667 
-674 AAAVVRA
+674 
-681 ATGRNPT
+681 
-688 DGTKRVDPAE
+688 
-698 SAVVADTGSSTRARL
+698 
-713 ASGRHAGA
+713 
-721 DWASQG
+721 
-727 SSATVVK
+727 TVVK

-747 EDPAESA
+747 EDPAQSA
-754 AAAHARL
+754 AEAHARV

-779 ACIASVIDKATGREL
+779 ACVASVIDKATGREL
-794 VRQGAIVG
+794 VRPDATVG

-846 RRSTAMAESIT
+846 RRSTATTESIT

-930 ALHMRAVR
+930 APHMRAVR
-938 RWVTLAEEGLAVAW
+938 RWVTLADDGLAVAW

-999 EQGFEFTFRYSL
+999 EQGFEFTYRYSL
-1011 ACAPTA
+1011 ACGPTA

-1033 GVRARGAEGAGP
+1033 AVRARGAEGGGQGGEQ
-1045 ASLSFVDLGDAR
+1045 ASLAFVDLGDAR
-1057 VRLVGC
+1057 VRLVGF
-1063 TVPRPGEILLRLQ
+1063 TTPGPREVLLRLQ
-1076 SFAEQPVACPVR
+1076 SFAEEPVACPVR
-1088 VHFPVAAAH
+1088 IHFPVAAARG
-1097 SATYLGAKSSELACE
+1097 ADYLGTASGELA
-1112 LGALTVDLPALGTTA
+1112 LTDGTLSVDIPALGTTA
-1127 VLLTRL
+1127 VLLTRP